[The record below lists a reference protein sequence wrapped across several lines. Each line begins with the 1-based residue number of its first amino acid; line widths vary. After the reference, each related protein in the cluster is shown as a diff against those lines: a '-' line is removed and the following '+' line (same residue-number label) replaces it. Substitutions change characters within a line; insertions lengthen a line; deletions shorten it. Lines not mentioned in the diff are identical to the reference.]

1 MEREE
6 RARVFLL
13 RGSEGERKDGKKKKE
28 KKGERLPQTTL
39 RLRVLFLDQRKKERK
54 KERKK
59 MNDADALAAARA
71 AVRPLTLKDLRL
83 QLRARGLTPAGGF
96 DTLRQRLEE
105 HMAETGDW

>member
-1 MEREE
+1 
-6 RARVFLL
+6 
-13 RGSEGERKDGKKKKE
+13 
-28 KKGERLPQTTL
+28 
-39 RLRVLFLDQRKKERK
+39 
-54 KERKK
+54 

>member
-39 RLRVLFLDQRKKERK
+39 RLRVLL
-54 KERKK
+54 
-59 MNDADALAAARA
+59 NDADALAAARA